1 MFPLLFLNPS
11 LNGNMEY
18 EQPTSILNKHLSTS
32 MITSPPWSSHNVVP
46 LQCSCLDTHRP
57 FCTPGT
63 SLCHCIGGLWCSY
76 IFHLL
81 VFCTPLPYLSHL
93 LMALWWTQ
101 VFCIFSDVY
110 LKYLSL
116 QIGCADWIK
125 VKVLGERILRIQ
137 KKPFHNRLPAD
148 FCFNFSFWNILSR
161 YLSSLALERVTAIAK
176 MAMCKAAFA
185 IVLRPCLKSWSFSKC
200 ETIDLFVLL
209 LSRNWLSLWKATI
222 ISWPTIKHP
231 DGVPGAKYGA
241 AFVRVVYLGPFERIV
256 CWRGWAPLPP

>member
-1 MFPLLFLNPS
+1 
-11 LNGNMEY
+11 
-18 EQPTSILNKHLSTS
+18 
-32 MITSPPWSSHNVVP
+32 MIS
-46 LQCSCLDTHRP
+46 D
-57 FCTPGT
+57 
-63 SLCHCIGGLWCSY
+63 
-76 IFHLL
+76 
-81 VFCTPLPYLSHL
+81 YLSSLIVSQCCPFAMQL
-93 LMALWWTQ
+93 LGHPSSFLHTWNISLSLHWWLMMFIYFPFACILHTFAIPLSLLALWWTQ

-148 FCFNFSFWNILSR
+148 FCFNSSFWNILSR

-256 CWRGWAPLPP
+256 CWRGWGPLPP